1 MIDGIEYYLARLTG
15 LIFQILPRSGAL
27 WLGEKLGLAVN
38 IFWKSRR
45 LVVLRNLEIAFGDEM
60 SSDQR
65 AELSRRV
72 FANIGRT
79 LAETC
84 RAPVTSREELLEII
98 DCEGT
103 ENYLEAVAYG
113 KGTVIVSSHFGNWE
127 YFGANLVARGYDA
140 DVVAR
145 GQHNRLIDKY
155 LTNLRNSFG
164 MNVLHSERGG
174 MKEAIRALRQNRQV
188 AILSDQHEGSQGVI
202 VDFFGQKV
210 SAPRAPAALSQKTGA
225 PIITSHLFRM
235 PDNRHLC
242 RFDKLIY
249 PDMEADREEEIKRL
263 AQEYT
268 YRIETAIRR
277 RPDLWLWTHRRFKPV
292 DGAEQ
297 STNLYVK

>member
-1 MIDGIEYYLARLTG
+1 MIDGIEYFLARLTG
-15 LIFQILPRSGAL
+15 LVFQILPRSGAL

-38 IFWKSRR
+38 FVWKSRR
-45 LVVLRNLEIAFGDEM
+45 GVVLRNLEIAFGNDM
-60 SSDQR
+60 SPAQR
-65 AELSRRV
+65 EQLSRRV
-72 FANIGRT
+72 FANIGKT

-84 RAPVTSREELLEII
+84 RAPVTGREQLLTLI

-103 ENYLEAVAYG
+103 ENYQEAVDYG

-145 GQHNRLIDKY
+145 GQHNTLVDKY
-155 LTNLRNSFG
+155 LTHLRQSFG

-188 AILSDQHEGSQGVI
+188 AILSDQHEGSHGVI
-202 VDFFGQKV
+202 VVFFGQKV

-225 PIITSHLFRM
+225 PIVTAHLFRM

-242 RFDKLIY
+242 RFDKPIY
-249 PDMEADREEEIKRL
+249 PNLEADREKEINRL

-268 YRIETAIRR
+268 FRIETAIRQ

-292 DGAEQ
+292 DGTEQ
-297 STNLYVK
+297 STSLYVK